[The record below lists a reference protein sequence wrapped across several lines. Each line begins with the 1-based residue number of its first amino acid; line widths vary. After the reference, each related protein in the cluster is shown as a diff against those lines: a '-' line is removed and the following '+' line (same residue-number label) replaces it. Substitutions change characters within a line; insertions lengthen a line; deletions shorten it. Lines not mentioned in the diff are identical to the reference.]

1 MAAEATLFFSP
12 EISKNEIRVE
22 VHNVKINHPQTE
34 NWFRGKNCQLS
45 LFTNIVVSYKKWLTW
60 FLAAIRT
67 WIIDQKRARFQEN
80 DTTQSNFRMF
90 FRLYFKP
97 IK

>member
-34 NWFRGKNCQLS
+34 N
-45 LFTNIVVSYKKWLTW
+45 
-60 FLAAIRT
+60 
-67 WIIDQKRARFQEN
+67 
-80 DTTQSNFRMF
+80 
-90 FRLYFKP
+90 
-97 IK
+97 